1 MRLVSGQ
8 LEYWYPRWSSTERA
22 GECYVQLK
30 QRNWLF
36 PNRDNDIEFLKKNDE
51 TNGENGDRP
60 VLRGGP

>member
-8 LEYWYPRWSSTERA
+8 LEHWYPRWNSMERA

>member
-1 MRLVSGQ
+1 M
-8 LEYWYPRWSSTERA
+8 ERA
-22 GECYVQLK
+22 GERYVQLK

-36 PNRDNDIEFLKKNDE
+36 PNRDNDTEFLKKNVE